1 MTDFLPYPGS
11 APAPAPAPASE
22 DRRDPSDRYVVAVT
36 CNLNEGLGGV
46 APLSAPMT
54 YEAAQDLM
62 AQVAAGAPC
71 EVLPHETD
79 LVAEVGPG
87 HLVAYRAG
95 SLMRKE
101 VTYDV
106 RLGRVVFSR

>member
-11 APAPAPAPASE
+11 DPAAAARP
-22 DRRDPSDRYVVAVT
+22 DPSDRYVVAVT

-46 APLSAPMT
+46 GPLSAPMT
-54 YEAAQDLM
+54 YEAAQDLL
-62 AQVAAGAPC
+62 AQVASGTPC

-106 RLGRVVFSR
+106 RLARVVFVR

>member
-1 MTDFLPYPGS
+1 MTDFLPYPG
-11 APAPAPAPASE
+11 ADHATE
-22 DRRDPSDRYVVAVT
+22 DRPDPSDRYVVAVT
-36 CNLNEGLGGV
+36 CNLNEGLGGLPPV
-46 APLSAPMT
+46 SAPMT
-54 YEAAQDLM
+54 YEAARDLM
-62 AQVAAGAPC
+62 AQVAAGTPC

-79 LVAEVGPG
+79 LVAEVSPG

-106 RLGRVVFSR
+106 QLARVVFLR